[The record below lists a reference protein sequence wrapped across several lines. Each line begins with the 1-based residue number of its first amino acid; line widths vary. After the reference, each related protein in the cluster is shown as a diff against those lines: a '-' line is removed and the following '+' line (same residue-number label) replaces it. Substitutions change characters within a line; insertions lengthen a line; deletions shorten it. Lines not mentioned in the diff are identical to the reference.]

1 MGSMNDQSSRVRA
14 IAERD
19 PLVGMQ
25 AVDVEAILDG
35 RHPDPFSQLG
45 MHRTATGPAVRAM
58 LPGAASVSVL
68 SRSNGECI
76 GTLTQID
83 PRGLFAGLVDRA
95 EPYRLRIDWHGVEQ
109 ESEDPYSFGPVL
121 SEEALARL
129 ARADPYAVLDCLG
142 ARPCTLE
149 GIPGVRFAVWAPNA
163 RRVSIVGD
171 FNTWDGRRHPMRLRH
186 VAGVWELFVP
196 RLSAGA
202 RYKYEIVARDGHT
215 LPLKAD
221 PCALQTERTPATA
234 SIVADWSSVEQFP
247 GRDAF

>member
-1 MGSMNDQSSRVRA
+1 MAD
-14 IAERD
+14 RD
-19 PLVGMQ
+19 PMAGMHP
-25 AVDVEAILDG
+25 VDIEALIDG

-45 MHRTATGPAVRAM
+45 MHRTISGYAVRAM
-58 LPGAASVSVL
+58 LPGATGVEIVS
-68 SRSNGECI
+68 RANGECI
-76 GTLTQID
+76 GRLAQID
-83 PRGLFAGLVDRA
+83 GGGLFAGPVKRA
-95 EPYRLRIDWHGVEQ
+95 EPYRLRIDWHGVAQ
-109 ESEDPYSFGPVL
+109 ETEDAYSFGPVL
-121 SEEALARL
+121 SEDALARL

-234 SIVADWSSVEQFP
+234 SIVADWNALEQFAWTDGAWIANRRALQNP
-247 GRDAF
+247 